1 MALIDDIKRTY
12 SGSSMLMRIIFIN
25 IAVFVLIRVLA
36 LGSWM
41 VSGDAT
47 SLLQWVAVPG
57 DLWLLLKRPWTLVTY
72 MFTHAGL
79 LHILFNM
86 LWLYWM
92 GRIFMEFFSSKHLT
106 GLYLLGGWGGA
117 ALYLLTAV
125 LLPRLAG
132 GPAGMLIGSSAAV
145 IAIVVA
151 VAVYVPDY
159 KIGLLFLGEVA
170 IKWVAIV
177 TVAIA
182 VLSLDGINSG
192 GNIAHIGG
200 ALVGAWFALRI
211 KQGRDITR
219 PLNAAIDAIVG
230 LFNGRSWSLPR
241 ANHGN
246 SRQQQWSRPSGK
258 PSGQS
263 QGQQSGPTAR
273 PNRPADEVSEQEL
286 DAILDKIK
294 AAGYDALTDEERDKL
309 FKVSRRR

>member
-1 MALIDDIKRTY
+1 MRLI
-12 SGSSMLMRIIFIN
+12 LIN
-25 IAVFVLIRVLA
+25 VVMFVLVRGLA
-36 LGSWM
+36 VGVWMFGNGSLD
-41 VSGDAT
+41 VT
-47 SLLQWVAVPG
+47 QWVALPG

-72 MFTHAGL
+72 MFAHADL

-86 LWLYWM
+86 LWLYWL

-117 ALYLLTAV
+117 ALYLLAAN

-132 GPAGMLIGSSAAV
+132 GPTGVLIGSSAAV

-151 VAVYVPDY
+151 TAVYVPDY

-177 TVAIA
+177 TVAISL
-182 VLSLDGINSG
+182 LSLDIGNAG

-200 ALVGAWFALRI
+200 ALVGAWFALSI

-219 PLNAAIDAIVG
+219 PINAFIDSLVG
-230 LFNGRSWSLPR
+230 LFNGRKFRLPEMKKPTF
-241 ANHGN
+241 
-246 SRQQQWSRPSGK
+246 PSGK
-258 PSGQS
+258 KGQT
-263 QGQQSGPTAR
+263 GAR
-273 PNRPADEVSEQEL
+273 PGRPAAHTPADTVSEEEL

>member
-1 MALIDDIKRTY
+1 MAFINDIKRY
-12 SGSSMLMRIIFIN
+12 YNQSSMLMRLILIN
-25 IAVFVLIRVLA
+25 VVVFVLVRLLAVGTWMFGGDNLA
-36 LGSWM
+36 LM
-41 VSGDAT
+41 
-47 SLLQWVAVPG
+47 QWVALPS
-57 DLWLLLKRPWTLVTY
+57 DWWLLLKRPWTLLTY
-72 MFTHAGL
+72 MFAHAGL

-117 ALYLLTAV
+117 ALYLLAAN
-125 LLPRLAG
+125 LLPRVAG
-132 GPAGMLIGSSAAV
+132 GVLIGSSAAV

-151 VAVYVPDY
+151 TAVYVPDY

-182 VLSLDGINSG
+182 VLSLDAGNVG

-200 ALVGAWFALRI
+200 AIVGAWFALSI

-219 PLNAAIDAIVG
+219 PINACIDSLVG
-230 LFNGRSWSLPR
+230 LFNGRKVKFPDFNKGSFTTGKKPQGSAPT
-241 ANHGN
+241 G
-246 SRQQQWSRPSGK
+246 RPMG
-258 PSGQS
+258 
-263 QGQQSGPTAR
+263 
-273 PNRPADEVSEQEL
+273 NRPTDTVSEEEL

>member
-1 MALIDDIKRTY
+1 MRLI
-12 SGSSMLMRIIFIN
+12 LIN
-25 IAVFVLIRVLA
+25 VVMFVLVRGLA
-36 LGSWM
+36 VGVWMFGNGSLD
-41 VSGDAT
+41 VT
-47 SLLQWVAVPG
+47 QWVALPG

-72 MFTHAGL
+72 MFAHADL

-86 LWLYWM
+86 LWLYWL

-117 ALYLLTAV
+117 ALYLLAAN

-132 GPAGMLIGSSAAV
+132 GPTGVLIGSSAAV

-151 VAVYVPDY
+151 TAVYVPDY

-177 TVAIA
+177 TVAISL
-182 VLSLDGINSG
+182 LSIDIGNAG

-200 ALVGAWFALRI
+200 ALVGAWFALSI

-219 PLNAAIDAIVG
+219 PINAFIDSLVG
-230 LFNGRSWSLPR
+230 LFNGRKFKLPEFKKPTF
-241 ANHGN
+241 
-246 SRQQQWSRPSGK
+246 PSGK
-258 PSGQS
+258 KGQA
-263 QGQQSGPTAR
+263 GAR
-273 PNRPADEVSEQEL
+273 PGRPAAHTPADTVSEEEL

-309 FKVSRRR
+309 FKVSRRH

>member
-1 MALIDDIKRTY
+1 MAFIDDIKRTY
-12 SGSSMLMRIIFIN
+12 SQGSMLLRLILIN
-25 IAVFVLIRVLA
+25 VAVFVLLHVLV
-36 LGSWM
+36 LG
-41 VSGDAT
+41 G
-47 SLLQWVAVPG
+47 LLFNAPAEQMLRWIELPT
-57 DLWLLLKRPWTLVTY
+57 DLGQLLRRPWTVVTY
-72 MFTHAGL
+72 MFAHYGV

-86 LWLYWM
+86 LWLYWL
-92 GRIFMEFFSSKHLT
+92 GRIFMEFFSSKHIS

-117 ALYLLTAV
+117 ALYLLAAN
-125 LLPRLAG
+125 LLPNLAG
-132 GPAGMLIGSSAAV
+132 HSGVLIGSSAAV

-151 VAVYVPDY
+151 TAVYVPDY

-182 VLSLDGINSG
+182 LLSLDGGNVG

-219 PLNAAIDAIVG
+219 PINAFIDSLVG
-230 LFNGRSWSLPR
+230 LFNGRQFKFPELKKS
-241 ANHGN
+241 
-246 SRQQQWSRPSGK
+246 SRPSGK
-258 PSGQS
+258 KPQAG
-263 QGQQSGPTAR
+263 TA
-273 PNRPADEVSEQEL
+273 PERPAANTPADTVSEEEL
-286 DAILDKIK
+286 DRILGKIK